1 MQQGKH
7 QEFEKKLH
15 DQLISSTQQ
24 QMHELQQ
31 NRYVNLN
38 NVDDLCSKWTTCV
51 LLKKVV
57 RFKWRREERES
68 IIFMQNLRTTYINL
82 GNFIKNLMEKAICY
96 IFWLSLYYFSQI
108 DGLQFKAMP
117 IMPNSKQQRNFTYR
131 ITWLQYLLIVN
142 NSSWQKQ

>member
-38 NVDDLCSKWTTCV
+38 NVDDLCSK
-51 LLKKVV
+51 
-57 RFKWRREERES
+57 
-68 IIFMQNLRTTYINL
+68 
-82 GNFIKNLMEKAICY
+82 
-96 IFWLSLYYFSQI
+96 
-108 DGLQFKAMP
+108 
-117 IMPNSKQQRNFTYR
+117 
-131 ITWLQYLLIVN
+131 
-142 NSSWQKQ
+142 